1 MTDKRAILGNMGERL
16 VADLLNLKLSDDAYD
31 SRKDATDVYG
41 KTYEVKTQDRH
52 PTKPLLTISAPDG
65 DGKHLVNLLKC
76 LTVDFLIFVEF
87 DSSDIIKVWHC
98 KDRSTYEIY
107 TTRNGKRM
115 IGFPVDNM
123 KQIFKVQD
131 AELAASMRSHSSSF
145 KYN

>member
-1 MTDKRAILGNMGERL
+1 MNKRATLGNLGENL
-16 VADLLNLKLSDDAYD
+16 VAKLLNLKLSEDQYD

-41 KTYEVKTQDRH
+41 KTYEIKTQDRH

-76 LTVDFLIFVEF
+76 LTVDYLIFVEF
-87 DSSDIIKVWHC
+87 DFSDIIKIWYC

-115 IGFPVDNM
+115 IGFPVENM
-123 KQIFKVQD
+123 KLIFEVED
-131 AELAASMRSHSSSF
+131 ADLAASMRANSSAF